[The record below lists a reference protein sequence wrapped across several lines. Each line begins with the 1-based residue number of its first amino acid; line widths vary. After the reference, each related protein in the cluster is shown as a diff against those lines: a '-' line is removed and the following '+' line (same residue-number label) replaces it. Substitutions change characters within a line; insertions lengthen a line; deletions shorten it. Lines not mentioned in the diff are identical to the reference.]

1 MGRGRLVSDYTRED
15 VRRVVR
21 EWKIPSDEAERLL
34 DLHSDALLVGATDGG
49 TDE

>member
-1 MGRGRLVSDYTRED
+1 MSDYTRED

-34 DLHSDALLVGATDGG
+34 DFHG
-49 TDE
+49 DEVEL

>member
-1 MGRGRLVSDYTRED
+1 MSDYTSED

-34 DLHSDALLVGATDGG
+34 DFHGDAFLVEATDGG